1 HGRWKVDLERATA
14 ERYARACHQPIREV
28 FVAAEGAAGVLE
40 RVRQAGYAIGLVS
53 NTFMLSKAL
62 DEDLE
67 AAGMLDYFACRVY
80 SADVGVMKPHRRIF
94 ETALNGLGVSAA
106 ETMFVGDLIDVDVK
120 GAKRLGMTTVL
131 KIADGYVP
139 AGRYRPDHIIRRI
152 TELPDLLPRCRARNR
167 RTADSG
173 RD

>member
-1 HGRWKVDLERATA
+1 MRHYPMLGAVLFDLGDTLFDLNTHDPRRYLAPGVEQAYRDLLDQGYRLPPREQYLKRVFRSMTLAYFWSQLTLREIDLLALIRKTHRRWKVDLDRATA

-53 NTFMLSKAL
+53 NTFMLPKAL

-80 SADVGVMKPHRRIF
+80 
-94 ETALNGLGVSAA
+94 
-106 ETMFVGDLIDVDVK
+106 
-120 GAKRLGMTTVL
+120 
-131 KIADGYVP
+131 
-139 AGRYRPDHIIRRI
+139 
-152 TELPDLLPRCRARNR
+152 
-167 RTADSG
+167 
-173 RD
+173 